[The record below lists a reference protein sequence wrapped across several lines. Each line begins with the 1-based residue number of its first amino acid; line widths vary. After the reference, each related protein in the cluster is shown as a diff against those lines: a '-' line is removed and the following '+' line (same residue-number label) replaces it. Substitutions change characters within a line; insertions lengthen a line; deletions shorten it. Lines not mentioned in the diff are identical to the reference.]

1 MPRFTVF
8 SWREGAGTLV
18 LSGAPGDDV
27 RATVLMR
34 NVADGAVACVF
45 IGSDP
50 GAADAMLDDLEDLG
64 APSGYLVD
72 VLSEDDDLVRDR
84 IGEASIIVIN
94 SYLGPNEVRSA
105 MTGAAYAGLEA
116 AYANGAIILAEGSA
130 CAMFG
135 DAVVDGEVR
144 DGFAWLEG
152 ALIAAGGTLDDLR
165 EYGAQV
171 LIEYPEKFMLLLG
184 SGGALAFSADG
195 RVETWGDGEVTI
207 QLGAKFSQA
216 FGET

>member
-1 MPRFTVF
+1 MPRFNLF

-18 LSGAPGDDV
+18 LAGAPSDDV

-45 IGSDP
+45 IGNIPS
-50 GAADAMLDDLEDLG
+50 AADAMLDDLEDLG

-84 IGEASIIVIN
+84 LGEASIIVIN

-116 AYANGAIILAEGSA
+116 AYANGAIILAEGMA
-130 CAMFG
+130 CDMFG
-135 DAVVDGEVR
+135 DLVIDGEVR
-144 DGFAWLEG
+144 EGFAWLEG
-152 ALIAAGGTLDDLR
+152 ALVASGATIDELR
-165 EYGAQV
+165 QYGAEV
-171 LIEYPEKFMLLLG
+171 LKQYPEKFMLLLG
-184 SGGALAFSADG
+184 AGGAMAFSADG